1 MAKNYQSPAK
11 KAGIDFINF
20 ITPTTSSERLQS
32 IIKVSSGFLYYVSIA
47 GITGTKAP
55 EVKEL
60 EDMVNKIKKYTDIPI
75 GVGFGIKDSDQV
87 KNISKFS
94 DAVVIGSAIVNQIK
108 DLKKQNLNDDDLV
121 ESLINFILNLSSGSK

>member
-1 MAKNYQSPAK
+1 
-11 KAGIDFINF
+11 
-20 ITPTTSSERLQS
+20 
-32 IIKVSSGFLYYVSIA
+32 
-47 GITGTKAP
+47 
-55 EVKEL
+55 
-60 EDMVNKIKKYTDIPI
+60 MVNKIKKYTNIPI

-121 ESLINFILNLSSGSK
+121 ESLINFILNLSSGLNN